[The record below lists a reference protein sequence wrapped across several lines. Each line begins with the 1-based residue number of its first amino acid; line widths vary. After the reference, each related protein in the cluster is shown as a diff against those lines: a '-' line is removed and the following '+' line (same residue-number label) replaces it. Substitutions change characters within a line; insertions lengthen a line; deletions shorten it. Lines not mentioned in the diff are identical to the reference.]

1 MPSNLLFRVQAAK
14 PNKTF
19 EKINKTGWV
28 KLSIMP
34 SVSLWA
40 LEMTPAETLI

>member
-14 PNKTF
+14 PNKTL
-19 EKINKTGWV
+19 EKINRTGWV
-28 KLSIMP
+28 KLRVMP

-40 LEMTPAETLI
+40 LETTLA